1 MSPRQR
7 QALLLVYD
15 ALTLTGVSPSL
26 KELAACMGTTH
37 GAACRLVQALEA
49 AGYLHRVGGP
59 NSSRSLEV
67 LRLPGKGLL
76 AEEIAWCQ
84 ANPERVRAMMQLTR
98 APAEPEAASL
108 Q

>member
-1 MSPRQR
+1 MTPRQR
-7 QALLLVYD
+7 HVLQLVHD
-15 ALTLTGVSPSL
+15 ALTRTGVSPSL
-26 KELAACMGTTH
+26 KEMAACTGTTH
-37 GAACRLVQALEA
+37 GAVCRLVQALEA
-49 AGYLHRVGGP
+49 AGYLRRVGGP
-59 NSSRSLEV
+59 NSIRSLEV